1 MLKQCQLATY
11 PIIVISEDNQKSIDG
26 RTQNNNRHHSR
37 KGYTKSNGEI
47 EMKKSEQKEFAKDI
61 LMEAIACAYYKLY
74 DQCDEVPE
82 EEKDEI
88 NEYIRKYGK
97 AMARSIGKEFFT

>member
-1 MLKQCQLATY
+1 MTVGCK
-11 PIIVISEDNQKSIDG
+11 IITVTIPERDIQ
-26 RTQNNNRHHSR
+26 
-37 KGYTKSNGEI
+37 KSNGEI

-88 NEYIRKYGK
+88 NEYIRKYGE
-97 AMARSIGKEFFT
+97 AMATRIGRNYYTL